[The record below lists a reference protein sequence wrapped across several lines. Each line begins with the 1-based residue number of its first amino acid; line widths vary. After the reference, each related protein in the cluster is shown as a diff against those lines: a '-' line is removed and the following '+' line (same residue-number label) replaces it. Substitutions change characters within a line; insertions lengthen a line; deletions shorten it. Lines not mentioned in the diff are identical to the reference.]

1 MHKIKNLAAKTLN
14 KELLEEFLNF
24 VNEELKINKPYYLYF
39 VEDKTNAKD
48 ALGRT
53 AMYNPS
59 SSSVYIYATNRHPK
73 DILRSIAHELVHHK
87 QHCDG
92 RLEDMSFEK
101 SEKEANAGGFL
112 VRQFEDGRELSTNKK
127 INEARGKYDKCL
139 PHQNKYGLYCLPKGF
154 NPARSILGG
163 SDWTVEDVEA
173 ARKDLWVKTGNRVGE
188 NFDMFKSKRESVFER
203 LKDPMLR
210 KMVLEPYFFPLILVK
225 IEAFKKA
232 SAPPDYQNNENQSST
247 NRCTSRYKK
256 YLATNFR

>member
-101 SEKEANAGGFL
+101 SEKEATLAGFW
-112 VRQFEDGRELSTNKK
+112 S
-127 INEARGKYDKCL
+127 
-139 PHQNKYGLYCLPKGF
+139 
-154 NPARSILGG
+154 
-163 SDWTVEDVEA
+163 
-173 ARKDLWVKTGNRVGE
+173 GN
-188 NFDMFKSKRESVFER
+188 
-203 LKDPMLR
+203 L
-210 KMVLEPYFFPLILVK
+210 KMV
-225 IEAFKKA
+225 
-232 SAPPDYQNNENQSST
+232 EN
-247 NRCTSRYKK
+247 
-256 YLATNFR
+256 